1 MKLEEINPFIRYYA
15 IHSSYLQT
23 QKNSVCYDCRLFFVI
38 EGSGKFFI
46 ENTEYPLNP
55 YTMIYLPPKTC
66 YRFQFDDSNSIKLLI
81 INYDL
86 TSDFSHIS
94 DVIGISVAENYDEK
108 RLLKYDLPT
117 ELSKPII
124 QYNREDALEKLQKC
138 MDVYNEKNTY
148 YSQISSALLK
158 LILFDMLLKNQPEN
172 NNPLK
177 EIISYIYSDYKNFY
191 LSNATIAQRFNYHPV
206 YLNRIFKE
214 YTNQTIHQFL
224 INLRLNKAKE
234 LLLTTLWDI
243 TKISEEVGFL
253 SYTHFIKVFREKFEI
268 PPQQYRKA
276 HKYRG
281 Y

>member
-23 QKNSVCYDCRLFFVI
+23 LKNSVCYDCRLFFVI

-46 ENTEYPLNP
+46 ENTEYSLNP

-81 INYDL
+81 VNYDL
-86 TSDFSHIS
+86 ISDFSYIT
-94 DVIGISVAENYDEK
+94 DVIGISVVENYDEK
-108 RLLKYDLPT
+108 KLLKYDLPP

-124 QYNREDALEKLQKC
+124 QYNREDSLEKLQKS

-158 LILFDMLLKNQPEN
+158 LILFEMLQKNQPEN

-177 EIISYIYSDYKNFY
+177 EIISYIHSNYKNFY

-224 INLRLNKAKE
+224 LNLRLNKAKE
-234 LLLTTLWDI
+234 LLLTTLFDI